1 MNMGLSSRALSDE
14 SALGTGTFGGGS
26 MVHAR
31 IDGPPGRAAVVKAVV
46 DLALSGGYSA
56 LTWEAVATRS
66 GLGLRELQQHA
77 PTLDELVLVALE
89 ASLQEW
95 INQSPMWSRTDPVPG
110 LTDQISRRLLTGVDA
125 AAECPDF
132 WALGI
137 LLALTAGH
145 GARAARVR
153 YREVRINARAAM
165 DEWWT
170 RILPPETVEADPR
183 LPSRLTGLHLAL
195 VDGFFVAQQ
204 SGIEW
209 NLPALVR
216 TVSDGLTTYITG
228 PKVAT

>member
-1 MNMGLSSRALSDE
+1 MA
-14 SALGTGTFGGGS
+14 
-26 MVHAR
+26 HAR
-31 IDGPPGRAAVVKAVV
+31 GDARPGRAAVVEAVV
-46 DLALSGGYSA
+46 ELALAGGYSA
-56 LTWEAVATRS
+56 VTWDAVAARS

-77 PTLDELVLVALE
+77 ATPDELLLVALE
-89 ASLQEW
+89 ASLEEW

-110 LTDQISRRLLTGVDA
+110 LDDEISRRLLTGVDA
-125 AAECPDF
+125 AAECPEF

-137 LLALTAGH
+137 LLSLTAGH

-153 YREVRINARAAM
+153 YREVRANARAAM
-165 DEWWT
+165 AEWWT
-170 RILPPETVEADPR
+170 RILPPDAVEADPR

-216 TVSDGLTTYITG
+216 TVSAGLTTYITG
-228 PKVAT
+228 TKVSS

>member
-1 MNMGLSSRALSDE
+1 MNMGWSSRALSAE

-31 IDGPPGRAAVVKAVV
+31 TDVPPGRAAVVKAVV

-56 LTWEAVATRS
+56 VTWEAVAARS

-77 PTLDELVLVALE
+77 PTLDELVLLALE
-89 ASLQEW
+89 ASLEEW

-110 LTDQISRRLLTGVDA
+110 LTDQISRRLLMGVDA
-125 AAECPDF
+125 AAECPEF

-153 YREVRINARAAM
+153 YREVRANARAAM
-165 DEWWT
+165 AEWWT
-170 RILPPETVEADPR
+170 RILPADVVEADPR
-183 LPSRLTGLHLAL
+183 LPTRLTALHLAL

-209 NLPALVR
+209 NLPSLVR
-216 TVSDGLTTYITG
+216 TVSDSLTAYITG
-228 PKVAT
+228 PKVAS